1 MCRGRI
7 FQGLKGMT
15 GCILYVNPT
24 SIHGGA
30 EEALLHNMTIAQEL
44 GYQPV
49 LVVPM
54 SGWLTDRCRAEGIP
68 CELLSSLPDA
78 VTSDHWRYQLRPWP
92 LNAIAIAQFVRKWS
106 AVLVHSNT
114 PRTAYHGG
122 LGARLSGVKA
132 VTHVHDIVQLPYAVP
147 PKAWLLF
154 QLTDWTLVASQAVER
169 AVIELAPRFRSCTQ
183 VVYYGW
189 ERSMYDQ
196 VPIADIRTLFQV
208 PHTSVIIGTV
218 AAMTPWK
225 GQDVLIEAFRL
236 LRLQVPHVHLVIVG
250 GSQGGKR
257 QSAYEAQLHQQ
268 VIDAGLYDAVTFTGW
283 REDVWAL
290 IKGFD
295 IFVHVPTA
303 PDPLP
308 TALLHACAL
317 GSAIVAADT
326 GGIPEIVLND
336 KSGLLVPPAN
346 PQALCDALNRL
357 ITNPAY
363 RAELGRQAIAHFNRH
378 FSRQQMKE
386 GIASAYHQCLKQ

>member
-1 MCRGRI
+1 MSCV
-7 FQGLKGMT
+7 
-15 GCILYVNPT
+15 LYVNPT

-30 EEALLHNMTIAQEL
+30 EEVLLHHMTVAQEL

-49 LVVPM
+49 LVVPA
-54 SGWLTDRCRAEGIP
+54 SGWLTDRCRTEGIP
-68 CELLSSLPDA
+68 CELLPSLPDA
-78 VTSDHWRYQLRPWP
+78 VTSDHWSYQLRPWP

-132 VTHVHDIVQLPYAVP
+132 VTHVHDIVQLPYAVR

-154 QLTDWTLVASQAVER
+154 QLTDWTLVVSQAVER
-169 AVIELAPRFRSCTQ
+169 AVINYAPKFRSCIQTL
-183 VVYYGW
+183 YNGW
-189 ERSMYDQ
+189 DLSLYHH
-196 VPIADIRTLFQV
+196 VLAADIRTLFQV

-236 LRLQVPHVHLVIVG
+236 LRMQVPYVHLIIVG

-268 VIDAGLYDAVTFTGW
+268 VIDAGLGDAVTFTGW
-283 REDVWAL
+283 REDVWAWM
-290 IKGFD
+290 KSFD
-295 IFVHVPTA
+295 IFVHVPIA

-317 GSAIVAADT
+317 GSTIVASAI
-326 GGIPEIVLND
+326 GGIPEIVLD
-336 KSGLLVPPAN
+336 GKSGLLISPNDAHALCTALTRLVAN
-346 PQALCDALNRL
+346 PE
-357 ITNPAY
+357 Y
-363 RAELGRQAIAHFNRH
+363 RAELGRQATDHFSRR

-386 GIASAYHQCLKQ
+386 GIAFVYQQCLSR

>member
-1 MCRGRI
+1 MSCV
-7 FQGLKGMT
+7 
-15 GCILYVNPT
+15 LYVNPT

-30 EEALLHNMTIAQEL
+30 EEALLLNMMIAQEL

-49 LVVPM
+49 LVVPV

-68 CELLSSLPDA
+68 SELLPSLPDA
-78 VTSDHWRYQLRPWP
+78 VTSDHWRYQLKPWP

-132 VTHVHDIVQLPYAVP
+132 VTHVHDIVQLPYAVR

-154 QLTDWTLVASQAVER
+154 QLTDWTLVVSQAVER
-169 AVIELAPRFRSCTQ
+169 AVINYAPEFRSCIQTL
-183 VVYYGW
+183 YNGW
-189 ERSMYDQ
+189 DLSLYHH
-196 VPIADIRTLFQV
+196 VLAADLHTLFQV
-208 PHTSVIIGTV
+208 SHSSVVIGTV

-236 LRLQVPHVHLVIVG
+236 LRVQVPHAHLVIVG

-257 QSAYEAQLHQQ
+257 QSVYEAQLHQQ
-268 VIDAGLYDAVTFTGW
+268 VIDAGLGDAVTFTGW

-290 IKGFD
+290 MKSFD

-317 GSAIVAADT
+317 GSTIVASAI
-326 GGIPEIVLND
+326 GGIPEIVLD
-336 KSGLLVPPAN
+336 GKSGLLVSPNDA
-346 PQALCDALNRL
+346 QALCTALTRL
-357 ITNPAY
+357 VANPEY
-363 RAELGRQAIAHFNRH
+363 RAELGRQATDQFSRR